1 VEIWYLY
8 MAEILIFVV
17 FAVSLNLLLGYAGQ
31 VSVAHAAFGAI
42 GGFTVGY
49 LVQNQRWNFVPAT
62 LVGMAVAFVV
72 GIVLALP
79 AMRLSVEFLILLT
92 LGVSS
97 VILGV
102 FTTFKQ
108 LGGTFGLINLPV
120 ANLFGWSLRNPKDW
134 LLPLGVVAMVVFV
147 VSWRIGQSPYGRVL
161 KGIREDGRATQALG
175 KNVFRFKLVIFGV
188 TSAMAGLAGALYASL
203 LRLATPGAFGFS
215 ISLAIFAMVIFGGMA
230 NLWGSVFGAAV
241 VTISEPVLE
250 RWVRLSPDK
259 AGFTRLI
266 IYGLVLIATMMLRPQ
281 GAIPE
286 GASLRRWWRQR
297 RDGSRVE
304 MVSADQ
310 WVPEVAGAVPGD
322 GAAAG
327 VTAVPGDGAAANG
340 RPPAAAPAAVRHQ
353 DDAHVGFA
361 SERDEVARESAWEAA
376 PVVLKCRELSKRFGG
391 IVAADD
397 LNIELRKGTITALV
411 GPNGAGKTTVFNLLT
426 GFIPPDRGSV
436 LLNGEELVGR
446 QPDAVA
452 RMGMVRS
459 WQDVRL
465 FARLSCVDNVA
476 LGIPQQTGETLA
488 GLFLVPGRANRVVRE
503 TNEKAIE
510 LLRFVGMHNFGDI
523 PAGALSYGQSKLIS
537 LARLLATNAEVLL
550 LDEPASGI
558 DTQWVDTL
566 LAMVESIRDEGR
578 TICIVEHNL
587 AVVGQ
592 LADHTYFMELGRIT
606 AEGTMHDLTG
616 SARLAEAYFGTAV

>member
-1 VEIWYLY
+1 MEIWYLY
-8 MAEILIFVV
+8 IAEILIFVV

-49 LVQNQRWNFVPAT
+49 LVQNQGWNFLPAT
-62 LVGMAVAFVV
+62 LAGMGLAFVV

-108 LGGTFGLINLPV
+108 LGGTYGLINLPV

-134 LLPLGVVAMVVFV
+134 LLPLGVVALVVFV

-161 KGIREDGRATQALG
+161 KGIREDGRVTQSLG

-203 LRLATPGAFGFS
+203 LRLATPGVFGFS
-215 ISLAIFAMVIFGGMA
+215 ISLAIFAMVIFGGMG

-250 RWVRLSPDK
+250 RWIRLNPDK

-266 IYGLVLIATMMLRPQ
+266 IYGLVLIAVMMLRPQ

-297 RDGSRVE
+297 RGAARVE

-310 WVPEVAGAVPGD
+310 WLPEVGGAFAGNG
-322 GAAAG
+322 G
-327 VTAVPGDGAAANG
+327 ANG
-340 RPPAAAPAAVRHQ
+340 PPVAAPAVARHR

-376 PVVLKCRELSKRFGG
+376 PVVLNCRDLRKRFGG

-397 LNIELRKGTITALV
+397 LHIELRKGTITALV
-411 GPNGAGKTTVFNLLT
+411 GPNGAGKTTVFNLMT

-436 LLNGEELVGR
+436 LLNGQELVGR

-465 FARLSCVDNVA
+465 FSRLSCMDNVA
-476 LGIPQQTGETLA
+476 LGVPHQSGETLA
-488 GLFLVPGRANRVVRE
+488 GLFLTPGRANRVVRE
-503 TNEKAIE
+503 TTEKAIE
-510 LLRFVGMHNFGDI
+510 LLRFVGMHNFADT

-566 LAMVESIRDEGR
+566 LAMVESVRDEGR

-606 AEGTMHDLTG
+606 AEGTMHELTG

>member
-8 MAEILIFVV
+8 MAEILVFLV

-31 VSVAHAAFGAI
+31 VSVAHASFGAI
-42 GGFTVGY
+42 GGFAVGY

-62 LVGMAVAFVV
+62 LVGMALAFVV
-72 GIVLALP
+72 GILLALP

-92 LGVSS
+92 LGVSA

-108 LGGTFGLINLPV
+108 LGGTYGLINLPV

-134 LLPLGVVAMVVFV
+134 LLPLGVVALVVFV

-161 KGIREDGRATQALG
+161 KGIREDGQATQSLG

-188 TSAMAGLAGALYASL
+188 TSAMAGLAGALYSSL
-203 LRLATPGAFGFS
+203 LRLATPGLFGFS

-241 VTISEPVLE
+241 VTISEPILE
-250 RWVRLSPDK
+250 RWIHLKPDR
-259 AGFTRLI
+259 AGFIRLI
-266 IYGLVLIATMMLRPQ
+266 IYGLVLIAVMMLRPQ
-281 GAIPE
+281 GMIPE
-286 GASLRRWWRQR
+286 GASIRRWWRER
-297 RDGSRVE
+297 RGGTRVE
-304 MVSADQ
+304 MVGSDE
-310 WVPEVAGAVPGD
+310 WVPEVAGATTVD
-322 GAAAG
+322 GE
-327 VTAVPGDGAAANG
+327 VVAANG
-340 RPPAAAPAAVRHQ
+340 RPPVTAPAAAKHH
-353 DDAHVGFA
+353 DDAHIGFT
-361 SERDEVARESAWEAA
+361 SERDEVARESAWESA
-376 PVVLKCRELSKRFGG
+376 PIVLKCHDLSKRFGG
-391 IVAADD
+391 IVAAED
-397 LNIELRKGTITALV
+397 LHIELRKGTITALV

-436 LLNGEELVGR
+436 QLNGEELVGR
-446 QPDAVA
+446 QPDTVA

-465 FARLSCVDNVA
+465 FARLSCLDNVA
-476 LGIPQQTGETLA
+476 LGVPNQNGETLA
-488 GLFLVPGRANRVVRE
+488 GLFLTPGRANRVNRE
-503 TNEKAIE
+503 TNDKALE
-510 LLRFVGMHNFGDI
+510 LLRFVGMHNFAEI

-566 LAMVESIRDEGR
+566 LAMVESVRDEGR

-606 AEGTMHDLTG
+606 AEGTMHELTG